1 MLDAVLG
8 SIGGALLMTLAF
20 AAVSHFFERRLGLAT
35 GLTNTSGS
43 TVTLPFH

>member
-8 SIGGALLMTLAF
+8 SIGGALLMTLA
-20 AAVSHFFERRLGLAT
+20 
-35 GLTNTSGS
+35 NTSGS